1 MKIMRKTRKMLKLCL
16 VFLTVSSMFTGCKGS
31 SKTKDAGNEAEV
43 NQNTETEK
51 QLSAKAAASYAKMVI
66 KPEYSNQELSG
77 EYDKATGIKITL
89 ADDKTECKSDKVR
102 INGNTI
108 TILQSG
114 TYILQGK
121 LNNGKVL
128 VDSTDNGIVQLVL
141 SGVDVTSSDSAPIYV
156 KKAKETIITLA
167 ENTTNTFT
175 DAETY
180 IMENEQDNESN
191 AAIFSKDDLT
201 INGSGTLVV
210 NANYNHGIQSKD
222 NLRLISGTIFVNSA
236 GDGIVGKDSVIIK
249 DADIR
254 VCSSDA
260 GIKAT
265 NIENGY
271 GYIYLD
277 SPVLSI
283 DSMGDGLHSDT
294 VIQMDGGDVTI
305 QSGDDGIHADIK
317 VLING
322 GTLKIE
328 DSYEGIEGCMIVIN
342 DGNISIYSDDD
353 GINASNG
360 TNSGPEGGMFMGNKE
375 REKSD
380 VPVNMPMPDDMQIP
394 ENMPNSVPDNKM
406 NDKPDNIPNE
416 RPNGTG
422 RPEEPVSSEV
432 SSALADIDVLIE
444 INGGTVYVNAS
455 GDGIDSNGSIV
466 MNGGDVRVDGPE
478 NGGNG
483 ALDYDSDFQIN
494 GGTLIAVGN
503 SQMAMAPSEDSGTNS
518 VYIVFENYYEKGT
531 NIVIKDME
539 ENELISYTPSKKFN
553 ALVFSDEKIEMG
565 MSYAVYA
572 DDECIETITVSNVI
586 TTSGNVSGDRGNPQ
600 GGNFKGNPKNNERWG
615 KEGKK

>member
-1 MKIMRKTRKMLKLCL
+1 MGKTRKLLKLCL
-16 VFLTVSSMFTGCKGS
+16 VFLTVSSMFTGCKSS
-31 SKTKDAGNEAEV
+31 SKTKAAGNEEGV
-43 NQNTETEK
+43 SQNTETEK
-51 QLSAKAAASYAKMVI
+51 QLSAKAAADYAKMVI
-66 KPEYSNQELSG
+66 EPEYSKQELSG
-77 EYDKATGIKITL
+77 EYDKAAGIKITL
-89 ADDKTECKSDKVR
+89 ADDMTECESDKVR
-102 INGNTI
+102 IDGNTI
-108 TILQSG
+108 TILNSG
-114 TYILQGK
+114 TYILQGQ
-121 LNNGKVL
+121 LSDGKIL
-128 VDSTDNGIVQLVL
+128 VDSTDNDIVRLVL

-156 KKAKETIITLA
+156 KRAKGTIITLA
-167 ENTTNTFT
+167 EDTTNTFT
-175 DAETY
+175 DAGTY
-180 IMENEQDNESN
+180 GMENEQDNEPN

-201 INGSGTLVV
+201 VNGSGTLVV
-210 NANYNHGIQSKD
+210 NANYNHGLQSKD
-222 NLRLISGTIFVNSA
+222 NLRLINGTIFVNSA
-236 GDGIVGKDSVIIK
+236 GDGIVGKDSVVIK
-249 DADIR
+249 EADVR
-254 VCSSDA
+254 VCSGDA

-277 SPVLSI
+277 SPVLTI

-360 TNSGPEGGMFMGNKE
+360 TASGPAGGMFMGNKE
-375 REKSD
+375 REKSN
-380 VPVNMPMPDDMQIP
+380 VP
-394 ENMPNSVPDNKM
+394 ENMPNSMPDNKM
-406 NDKPDNIPNE
+406 NAKPDNLPDEGTDGNE
-416 RPNGTG
+416 RI
-422 RPEEPVSSEV
+422 EEPASSEV
-432 SSALADIDVLIE
+432 STALADIDVLIE

-494 GGTLIAVGN
+494 GGTLIAVGS
-503 SQMAMAPSEDSGTNS
+503 SQMAMAPSEDSGINS
-518 VYIVFENYYEKGT
+518 VHVVFGNYYEAGT

-539 ENELISYTPSKKFN
+539 ENELVSYTPSKKFN
-553 ALVFSDEKIEMG
+553 SFVFSGEIIEMG

-572 DDECIETITVSNVI
+572 DNEYIETITVSSVL
-586 TTSGNVSGDRGNPQ
+586 TTSGNVPGERGNPQ
-600 GGNFKGNPKNNERWG
+600 GGNFKGGPKNNENPKEKWG
-615 KEGKK
+615 KEGNE